1 MYEVKVIPF
10 MRYRHLAIAFS
21 VLLMLASF
29 VSFGVKGLNFGL
41 DFTGGTLVEVVYDK
55 PVDVESVR
63 QLLDGEGFKGAIV
76 QNFGAETDVM
86 IRMQRSDAKQL
97 ADEIVATL
105 RADGTQVQVHR
116 VEFVGPQVGDEL
128 KEQGGLGMLL
138 ALAAIMAYVSMRF
151 QFKFAVAAVLGLLH
165 TAIITLGFFSWFQ
178 WEFDLTVLAALLAMV
193 GYSLNDTIIV
203 ADRIRENFR
212 LLRKGSADEIIDS
225 SITQTLS
232 RTVVTAL
239 TTLLVLFVLLFFGG
253 NTIFG
258 FSIMLIIGIIIGT
271 YASIYVCTSILLMA
285 KVSKEDLIVRDK
297 EDETYDTP

>member
-63 QLLDGEGFKGAIV
+63 QLLDDEGFKGAIV

-212 LLRKGSADEIIDS
+212 LLRKGRSEEHTS
-225 SITQTLS
+225 ELQS
-232 RTVVTAL
+232 RPHL
-239 TTLLVLFVLLFFGG
+239 
-253 NTIFG
+253 
-258 FSIMLIIGIIIGT
+258 
-271 YASIYVCTSILLMA
+271 
-285 KVSKEDLIVRDK
+285 
-297 EDETYDTP
+297 

>member
-10 MRYRHLAIAFS
+10 MRYRNLALAFS

-63 QLLDGEGFKGAIV
+63 QLLDDEGFKGAIV

-212 LLRKGSADEIIDS
+212 LLRKGSADEIIDY

-285 KVSKEDLIVRDK
+285 KVNKEDLIVRDK

>member
-10 MRYRHLAIAFS
+10 MRYRNLALTFS

-105 RADGTQVQVHR
+105 RTDGTQVQVHR

-138 ALAAIMAYVSMRF
+138 ALAAIMAYVSIRF

-212 LLRKGSADEIIDS
+212 LLRKGSADEIIDY

>member
-63 QLLDGEGFKGAIV
+63 HLLDGEGFKGAIV

-138 ALAAIMAYVSMRF
+138 ALAAIMAYVSIRF

-212 LLRKGSADEIIDS
+212 LLRKGSTDEIIDY

>member
-10 MRYRHLAIAFS
+10 MRYRNLALAFS

-63 QLLDGEGFKGAIV
+63 QLLDDEGFKGAIV

-212 LLRKGSADEIIDS
+212 LLRKGSADEIIDY

>member
-212 LLRKGSADEIIDS
+212 LLRKGSADEIIDY

>member
-1 MYEVKVIPF
+1 
-10 MRYRHLAIAFS
+10 
-21 VLLMLASF
+21 
-29 VSFGVKGLNFGL
+29 
-41 DFTGGTLVEVVYDK
+41 
-55 PVDVESVR
+55 
-63 QLLDGEGFKGAIV
+63 
-76 QNFGAETDVM
+76 
-86 IRMQRSDAKQL
+86 
-97 ADEIVATL
+97 
-105 RADGTQVQVHR
+105 
-116 VEFVGPQVGDEL
+116 
-128 KEQGGLGMLL
+128 
-138 ALAAIMAYVSMRF
+138 LAAIMAYVSMRF

-212 LLRKGSADEIIDS
+212 LLRKGEPAEVIEY

-258 FSIMLIIGIIIGT
+258 FAIMLIIGIIVGT
-271 YASIYVCTSILLMA
+271 YASIYICTSILLMA
-285 KVSKEDLIVRDK
+285 KMSKEDLIVRDK

>member
-1 MYEVKVIPF
+1 MYEVKTIPF
-10 MRYRHLAIAFS
+10 MRYRHIAMTLS
-21 VLLMLASF
+21 VILMLASF
-29 VSFGVKGLNFGL
+29 VSIGVKGLNFGL
-41 DFTGGTLVEVVYDK
+41 DFTGGTLVEVVYDQA
-55 PVDVESVR
+55 VDVEDVR
-63 QLLDGEGFKGAIV
+63 QQLDTAGFKGAVV

-97 ADEIVATL
+97 SDEIVATL
-105 RADGTQVQVHR
+105 RADGTKVEVHR

-138 ALAAIMAYVSMRF
+138 ALAAIMIYVSMRF
-151 QFKFAVAAVLGLLH
+151 QFKFAVAAALGLLH
-165 TAIITLGFFSWFQ
+165 TSIITLGFFSWFQ

-212 LLRKGSADEIIDS
+212 LLRKGAPDEVIDY

-258 FSIMLIIGIIIGT
+258 FAIMLIIGIIIGT
-271 YASIYVCTSILLMA
+271 YASIYICTSILLLA